1 MPEAPLQ
8 PNPELQRFQDR
19 VAAELQ
25 ESIVQLLCRKTKHL
39 LAIYAFGSRVQG
51 QATASSDLDLAV
63 LVAGKTDALQLWNLR
78 GDLADC
84 AGCEVDLLDFRTAST
99 IMQAQILYGG
109 ERWWNK
115 DSQADCFEAMVLS
128 EKTELDTARAPL
140 LQDIQKRGRIYGR

>member
-1 MPEAPLQ
+1 MPKAPLQ
-8 PNPELQRFQDR
+8 PIHESQKFQGR
-19 VAAELQ
+19 IAAKLQ
-25 ESIVQLLCRKTKHL
+25 ESIVQLLYRKIPHL

-63 LVAGKTDALQLWNLR
+63 LVAGKADPLQLWNLR

-84 AGCEVDLLDFRTAST
+84 AGCEVDLLDFRMAST

-128 EKTELDTARAPL
+128 EKTELDTVRAPL
-140 LQDIQKRGRIYGR
+140 LQDIQKRGRVYGR